1 MLQGTERVTLRPD
14 DGPRA
19 STDHSQ
25 AVDDCCRLA
34 CLASLL
40 AWEGVSG
47 CGVGG
52 RVAAPRR
59 GTLPGGP
66 PEISP
71 EIFPAWGA
79 RYGFRFAWRA
89 ARSEGGMVAPG
100 KANSGMRSF
109 LPIAQLSAWQKT
121 NATSAGTG

>member
-1 MLQGTERVTLRPD
+1 MV
-14 DGPRA
+14 PRA

-52 RVAAPRR
+52 RAAAPA
-59 GTLPGGP
+59 
-66 PEISP
+66 
-71 EIFPAWGA
+71 PAFVDSGLA
-79 RYGFRFAWRA
+79 LA
-89 ARSEGGMVAPG
+89 VA
-100 KANSGMRSF
+100 
-109 LPIAQLSAWQKT
+109 T
-121 NATSAGTG
+121 